1 MHTAIKR
8 RVFFAASRKAA
19 LWTTRIKFS
28 NPAKVPSAIPVNAS
42 AITAPKGI
50 SVNTTVP
57 ATLGAR
63 NRKAALFCE
72 VKVRFA
78 LGVLRRLLQRQ
89 GSIKKSLR
97 FRHNDVE
104 QHPVRQNGL
113 VRSLRQGE
121 DMSPLL
127 AVGNVPAKL

>member
-1 MHTAIKR
+1 MGRSIVVLNTPKRSAAAFTSTAVHRDTAMRRGMHTAMKR

-28 NPAKVPSAIPVNAS
+28 NPVKVPSAIPVNAW

-50 SVNTTVP
+50 SVNTAVP
-57 ATLGAR
+57 AALGAR

-97 FRHNDVE
+97 FRHNDI
-104 QHPVRQNGL
+104 
-113 VRSLRQGE
+113 
-121 DMSPLL
+121 
-127 AVGNVPAKL
+127 